1 MDFRWIATA
10 VGEHVDDVVDDAV
23 ERAFPSGVYGCYGSD
38 VGGIEQYRH
47 AVGCANAYGETID
60 VGDECVG
67 VGE

>member
-23 ERAFPSGVYGCYGSD
+23 ERAFPPGVYGCYSFD
-38 VGGIEQYRH
+38 VGSIEQYGY